1 VGAEPGA
8 GDAELPVPVLAI
20 HGGADRVSPLETAR
34 EAYRALGVDELA
46 VVDGGLHDALN
57 DVTHRSVAA
66 TLVLFL
72 ERVKAAAAADPIVTT
87 GRP

>member
-1 VGAEPGA
+1 
-8 GDAELPVPVLAI
+8 
-20 HGGADRVSPLETAR
+20 VSPLETAR

-66 TLVLFL
+66 TIVLFL